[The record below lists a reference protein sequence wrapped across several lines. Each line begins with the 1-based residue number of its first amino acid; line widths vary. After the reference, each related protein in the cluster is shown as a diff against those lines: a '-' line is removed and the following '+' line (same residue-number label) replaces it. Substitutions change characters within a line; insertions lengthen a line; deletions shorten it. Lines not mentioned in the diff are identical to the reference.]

1 MQKPLKVINLWDY
14 QVLILMEM
22 LKFATFEKAKKDVQN
37 QAFLSEYLIFPYF
50 ANRLQKIILTFAT
63 KIVVCLPYR

>member
-22 LKFATFEKAKKDVQN
+22 LKFATFEKAKKGVQN
-37 QAFLSEYLIFPYF
+37 QAFLSEYLIFPYLQIGCK
-50 ANRLQKIILTFAT
+50 RLF
-63 KIVVCLPYR
+63 

>member
-22 LKFATFEKAKKDVQN
+22 LKFATFKGEVMPKGKHIINNK
-37 QAFLSEYLIFPYF
+37 
-50 ANRLQKIILTFAT
+50 QKRAAQ
-63 KIVVCLPYR
+63 